1 MHVDF
6 WGLFWILAIWIP
18 LILLWGFTLVDLF
31 ASSHTGLAKALWAIA
46 IIFLPIIGVILYFAL
61 RPKHDDTYNVS
72 SATQTVATDPDDIAR
87 LADLHA
93 RGLLGDEDFA
103 SIVTTMYR

>member
-1 MHVDF
+1 MDF
-6 WGLFWILAIWIP
+6 WDFFWILAIWIP
-18 LILLWGFTLVDLF
+18 LILLWGFALVDLF
-31 ASSHTGLAKALWAIA
+31 ASRHSGLAKALWAIA

-72 SATQTVATDPDDIAR
+72 SATQVGPSGSDDIAR
-87 LADLHA
+87 LADLNA